1 MTRVG
6 GTHESESGDIDLG
19 AIVRSADDAIIGKT
33 LDGIITS
40 WNDAAER
47 LYGWTS
53 KEVVGRSI
61 EVIVPDDRRSEIP
74 RILERLRQGQQ
85 ISSFETRRRHKDGT
99 ILEVSVTI
107 SPIMDVDGKVIGASA
122 IARDVTPIR
131 RAAERTARLLEVT
144 AALSDALTE
153 ERVVQSAV
161 DLGVRAMD
169 AAGAVLVLVDP
180 DGRSARLASSIGYP
194 GEVVDRWTTW
204 SIDEPIPINDA
215 LRTGRLV
222 TVEDAQAHD
231 DRYEGMGP
239 LLQPDTRAMAAVP
252 LATEGPPLGALG
264 LRFTT
269 ARRFTSEDRDY
280 MRSLGGQCAIALERA
295 RLFES
300 EKATRERLVFLA
312 QAGEALAGSLDVDTI
327 LSTIARLAVPRLA
340 DWCGVTVVNDD
351 RSVRRFGI
359 HHVDPSKLELARRWW
374 EEGPFDTTRRMG
386 APNVIRTGEAELTP
400 SIDQD
405 RVLRYSVEEDR
416 AAISEL
422 GIGASMIV
430 PLVARGRILGAVT
443 FVMGESGRGY
453 TEADLGLAQD
463 LARRAALAADNARL
477 FAERS
482 HVARK
487 LQESLLPQLLPD
499 IPGIELAA
507 RYLAAGEGTEVGGDF
522 YDVFSIGGDTW
533 AVAVGD
539 VCGKGADAAGVTALA
554 RYTLRALA
562 SHSETACGVLEELN
576 DAVLRQNVS
585 DERFL
590 TIVHGRLSRTSEGY
604 RLAVC
609 LAGHPPPI
617 VVRRGGEVTEPV
629 GVAGS
634 IIGVFPQTELVDA
647 AVDLRPGDMVVLYT
661 DGVTEAHGDDGL
673 FGEDR
678 LRATLAAN
686 SGASAA
692 HVAAEVARAVATY
705 RNGGGEDDMA
715 VLVIRVT

>member
-1 MTRVG
+1 MVG
-6 GTHESESGDIDLG
+6 GSDDREPDFADIDLG

-47 LYGWTS
+47 LYGWTAQ
-53 KEVVGRSI
+53 EVVGRSI
-61 EVIVPDDRRSEIP
+61 EVIVPDDRKAEIP
-74 RILERLRQGQQ
+74 RILERLRQGLQ
-85 ISSFETRRRHKDGT
+85 IASYETRCQRKDGT
-99 ILEVSVTI
+99 ILDISVTI
-107 SPIMDVDGKVIGASA
+107 SPIMDLDGEVIGASA
-122 IARDVTPIR
+122 IARDVTPTR

-169 AAGAVLVLVDP
+169 AAGVVLVVVDP
-180 DGRSARLASSIGYP
+180 DGRTARLAAATGYP
-194 GEVVDRWTTW
+194 AEVLEQWTSWSVD
-204 SIDEPIPINDA
+204 DPMPVNDA
-215 LRTGRLV
+215 IRTGRLV
-222 TVEDAQAHD
+222 TIEDAQEYD
-231 DRYEGMGP
+231 ERYEGMGP
-239 LLQPDTRAMAAVP
+239 LLQPGTRAMAAVP
-252 LATEGPPLGALG
+252 LATEGPPFGALG

-269 ARRFTSEDRDY
+269 TRRFTSEERDY

-386 APNVIRTGEAELTP
+386 APNVIRTGEAELTA
-400 SIDQD
+400 SIDRG
-405 RVLRYSVEEDR
+405 RVLRYSVPEDR

-430 PLVARGRILGAVT
+430 PLIARGRILGAVT
-443 FVMGESGRGY
+443 FVMGESGRTY
-453 TEADLGLAQD
+453 SEADLGLAQD

-477 FAERS
+477 YAERS

-499 IPGIELAA
+499 IPGVELAA

-522 YDVFSIGGDTW
+522 YDVFAVGADTW
-533 AVAVGD
+533 AFAVGD

-562 SHSETACGVLEELN
+562 SHSDTACGVLRELN
-576 DAVLRQNVS
+576 DTILRQNVS

-590 TIVHGRLSRTSEGY
+590 TIVHGRLSPSPGGY
-604 RLAVC
+604 RLSVC

-617 VVRRGGEVTEPV
+617 VVRRDGTATEAV

-634 IIGVFPQTELVDA
+634 IIGVFPETELVDA
-647 AVDLRPGDMVVLYT
+647 DVELAPGDMVVLYT

-673 FGEDR
+673 FGEQR
-678 LRATLAAN
+678 LRATLAAHA
-686 SGASAA
+686 GASAA
-692 HVAAEVARAVATY
+692 HVAAEVARAVASY

-715 VLVIRVT
+715 VLVVRVT